1 MDTVIRVAIFYIAI
15 LLGMRVLGKREFAQL
30 SPLELVTLL
39 LIPEIVSQ
47 SLVTEDFSI
56 VNGLIGLATLFLL
69 VFINSALMHR
79 FEKFE
84 STVSGK
90 PSLLVHHGRF
100 IEEAMNKERVTPD
113 EVFTA
118 MRMFGLES
126 LAQVKWAI
134 LEADGRISIIPENA
148 NDPVKRQILEDNSG

>member
-1 MDTVIRVAIFYIAI
+1 MDTVIRIVIFYVAI
-15 LLGMRVLGKREFAQL
+15 LVGMRVLGKREFAQM

-56 VNGLIGLATLFLL
+56 VNGLIGLGTLFSL
-69 VFINSALMHR
+69 VFINSTLMHR
-79 FEKFE
+79 YKKFE
-84 STVSGK
+84 SAVSGK
-90 PSLLVHHGRF
+90 PSLLVYRGRF

-113 EVFTA
+113 EVYAA
-118 MRMFGLES
+118 MRMFGLED

-134 LEADGRISIIPENA
+134 LEADGRIAIIPENPD
-148 NDPVKRQILEDNSG
+148 DPVKRPSLEY